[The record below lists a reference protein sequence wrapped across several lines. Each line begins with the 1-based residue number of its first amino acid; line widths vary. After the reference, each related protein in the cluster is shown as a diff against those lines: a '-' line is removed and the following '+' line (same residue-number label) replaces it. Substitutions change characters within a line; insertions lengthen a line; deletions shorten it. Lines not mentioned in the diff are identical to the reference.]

1 MQLAYT
7 RPCVAP
13 VLLRFTLVAVAL
25 VAGAWLA
32 VGLRVVALEEQ
43 GEKAIESARRQPL
56 DRAEI
61 QRARDA
67 LESAQ
72 SLTADAAPELIE
84 GRLSAATGMRDE
96 AVAFAIRVIAEE
108 PENVDAWYLAHLW
121 TEDPS
126 GLALTRRRVRELNP
140 LLGDQ
145 LE

>member
-1 MQLAYT
+1 
-7 RPCVAP
+7 VAP
-13 VLLRFTLVAVAL
+13 VLLRCTLVAVAL
-25 VAGAWLA
+25 VAGAWLT
-32 VGLRVVALEEQ
+32 VGLRVVALEDE

-56 DRAEI
+56 DSAEI
-61 QRARDA
+61 ERARDA

-72 SLTADAAPELIE
+72 SLTADPAPELIE
-84 GRLSAATGMRDE
+84 GRLSAATGRRDE

-108 PENVDAWYLAHLW
+108 PENVDAWYLAHVSS
-121 TEDPS
+121 EDPK

>member
-1 MQLAYT
+1 VQLAYT
-7 RPCVAP
+7 RPWVAP

>member
-1 MQLAYT
+1 
-7 RPCVAP
+7 
-13 VLLRFTLVAVAL
+13 VAVAI

-32 VGLRVVALEEQ
+32 VGLHVIALEEE
-43 GEKAIESARRQPL
+43 GEKAIESARRHPL

-72 SLTADAAPELIE
+72 SLTADPAPELIE
-84 GRLSAATGMRDE
+84 GRLSAATGMKDE

-126 GLALTRRRVRELNP
+126 GLALSRRRVRELNP
-140 LLGDQ
+140 RLGDQ

>member
-1 MQLAYT
+1 
-7 RPCVAP
+7 VAP
-13 VLLRFTLVAVAL
+13 VLLRCTLIAVAL

-32 VGLRVVALEEQ
+32 VGLRVVTLEEK
-43 GEKAIESARRQPL
+43 GEKAVESARRKPL

-61 QRARDA
+61 ERARNA

-72 SLTADAAPELIE
+72 SLTADPAPELIE
-84 GRLSAATGMRDE
+84 GRLSVASGRRGE

-108 PENVDAWYLAHLW
+108 PENVDAWYLAHVSS
-121 TEDPS
+121 EDPK

-145 LE
+145 LK

>member
-1 MQLAYT
+1 MA
-7 RPCVAP
+7 A
-13 VLLRFTLVAVAL
+13 AL
-25 VAGAWLA
+25 VAGAWL
-32 VGLRVVALEEQ
+32 VLGLHVIALEEE

-72 SLTADAAPELIE
+72 SLTADPAPELIE
-84 GRLSAATGMRDE
+84 GRLSAATGRRDE
-96 AVAFAIRVIAEE
+96 AVAFAIRVIAQE
-108 PENVDAWYLAHLW
+108 PENVDAWYLAHISS
-121 TEDPS
+121 EDPR
-126 GLALTRRRVRELNP
+126 GLALTRRRVRQLNP